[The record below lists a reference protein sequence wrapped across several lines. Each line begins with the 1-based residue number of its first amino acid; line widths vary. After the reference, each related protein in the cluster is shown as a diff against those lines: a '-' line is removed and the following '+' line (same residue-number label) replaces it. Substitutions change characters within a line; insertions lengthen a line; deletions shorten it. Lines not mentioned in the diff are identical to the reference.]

1 MRGLLLWFISL
12 CFIYSFAQVVVLES
26 SSVSVS
32 GDKVSYAEGRC
43 DNSDPS
49 KFIQLESKGITLH
62 DNDAGYSIK
71 LSVRN
76 RSTTENLYV
85 GIPLSY
91 LDTVEGYEQ
100 VKNGLVGLPRVL
112 DHSPLYKLN
121 LAKDSI
127 KTLVFFVK
135 SSKQYNIPIV
145 VSKSTFSNRTNQIR
159 NVLLGCFIGIMLAMF
174 LYNIFI
180 GISTKQREYV
190 PYILYV
196 FFITIAQLRFL
207 GIDYYFIGDNLFVK
221 DSLLYLGSAFSGIFG
236 TLFALQFLNIRSLL
250 PRLVPFYWLVIL
262 IYCCTAILFIFGNSV
277 SAYRAIQLGGLT
289 SAIIFIVSCVLLLR
303 KNYKPARIYL
313 LAWSFLMIGLVAY
326 SLRDFGL
333 VEASLWINITFPFG
347 VAIETILLSLAL
359 ANRINTLKDE
369 KEESDLRVIQE
380 IRKNEELIINQNI
393 ILEKKVKECTSELEQ
408 ALKSLKEAQ
417 SQLVQS
423 EKMASLGVLTAGIA
437 HEINNPI
444 NFVSANV
451 IPLKENIEIFTK
463 LLSEYKTIDLNQP
476 KEELARIE
484 KMEDEF
490 ELDYLLKETGLLI
503 DGIEE
508 GARRT
513 HSIVD
518 GLKTFSRGDGR
529 ELSLADINS
538 GIRSTLSVLKSK
550 LKGIKID
557 LELDSD
563 LPLLYCQIGKLNQVF
578 LNLIN
583 NAIDA
588 LEEKYGPNSK
598 NSSIKIATYLSDEDR
613 ICISITDNANGISED
628 DKEKLFEPFFT
639 TKPIGKGTGLGLA
652 IS

>member
-1 MRGLLLWFISL
+1 
-12 CFIYSFAQVVVLES
+12 
-26 SSVSVS
+26 
-32 GDKVSYAEGRC
+32 
-43 DNSDPS
+43 
-49 KFIQLESKGITLH
+49 
-62 DNDAGYSIK
+62 
-71 LSVRN
+71 
-76 RSTTENLYV
+76 
-85 GIPLSY
+85 
-91 LDTVEGYEQ
+91 
-100 VKNGLVGLPRVL
+100 
-112 DHSPLYKLN
+112 
-121 LAKDSI
+121 
-127 KTLVFFVK
+127 
-135 SSKQYNIPIV
+135 
-145 VSKSTFSNRTNQIR
+145 
-159 NVLLGCFIGIMLAMF
+159 
-174 LYNIFI
+174 
-180 GISTKQREYV
+180 
-190 PYILYV
+190 
-196 FFITIAQLRFL
+196 
-207 GIDYYFIGDNLFVK
+207 
-221 DSLLYLGSAFSGIFG
+221 
-236 TLFALQFLNIRSLL
+236 
-250 PRLVPFYWLVIL
+250 
-262 IYCCTAILFIFGNSV
+262 
-277 SAYRAIQLGGLT
+277 
-289 SAIIFIVSCVLLLR
+289 
-303 KNYKPARIYL
+303 
-313 LAWSFLMIGLVAY
+313 
-326 SLRDFGL
+326 
-333 VEASLWINITFPFG
+333 
-347 VAIETILLSLAL
+347 
-359 ANRINTLKDE
+359 
-369 KEESDLRVIQE
+369 
-380 IRKNEELIINQNI
+380 
-393 ILEKKVKECTSELEQ
+393 
-408 ALKSLKEAQ
+408 
-417 SQLVQS
+417 
-423 EKMASLGVLTAGIA
+423 MASLGVLTAGIA